1 MAFLFA
7 LRRHLQ
13 TLLRKESSAIRALR
27 GPNELR
33 EAADAGRLVVS
44 VQDECQVDIHY
55 HHVSYVRYQPLR
67 PVLLRMAIVR
77 PLAGADASE
86 LGAQAGKIVLR
97 LAHALAG
104 HWFFVLDFSAYFWVD
119 LKKPQ
124 TLQLLHIEKTTLNQ
138 EELVIEARPFRG
150 GARLIWRGHT
160 EKVPDTFDWEKE
172 DRVSKKDADD
182 GGSES
187 SSTSD
192 GEEDDGPNKK
202 SCGAPEPAASRHA
215 PKPPASSRHQ
225 QRRGSN
231 QDWVRPLVL
240 GHVATK
246 VAVPE
251 AIREHQMNRITRAS
265 TGETN
270 WVARYWGEFAS
281 CGRFAQD

>member
-1 MAFLFA
+1 MCGISLCARCCSAWRLCARLLALMHLSLVPGQVKFFCA
-7 LRRHLQ
+7 LR
-13 TLLRKESSAIRALR
+13 T
-27 GPNELR
+27 P
-33 EAADAGRLVVS
+33 
-44 VQDECQVDIHY
+44 
-55 HHVSYVRYQPLR
+55 
-67 PVLLRMAIVR
+67 
-77 PLAGADASE
+77 
-86 LGAQAGKIVLR
+86 
-97 LAHALAG
+97 AG
-104 HWFFVLDFSAYFWVD
+104 HWFFALDFSAYFWVD

-192 GEEDDGPNKK
+192 GEEDDEPNKK

-240 GHVATK
+240 GHVAT
-246 VAVPE
+246 
-251 AIREHQMNRITRAS
+251 
-265 TGETN
+265 
-270 WVARYWGEFAS
+270 
-281 CGRFAQD
+281 